1 MGKGDLKTKRGKIHN
16 GSYGKHRPYRVKAAA
31 APTAAAP
38 KKKTKK
44 T

>member
-16 GSYGKHRPYRVKAAA
+16 GTYGKHRRRRIKVTPEPAV
-31 APTAAAP
+31 T

-44 T
+44 A

>member
-16 GSYGKHRPYRVKAAA
+16 GSYGKHRPYRVKSAAV
-31 APTAAAP
+31 PTAAAA

-44 T
+44 A